1 MAAALSNKCS
11 PMAGHPINLCFWG
24 KNDGVALDSLP
35 FRRWRSMSTAYD
47 YAGYEHK
54 FHLSG
59 ISCFSI
65 PSTPLDID
73 CESVDG
79 GRDDGKAIPVIFWDQ
94 GCLI

>member
-1 MAAALSNKCS
+1 MGAAALSNKCS

-35 FRRWRSMSTAYD
+35 FRHWSTAYD

-59 ISCFSI
+59 ISCCPYSLL
-65 PSTPLDID
+65 PHWTLT
-73 CESVDG
+73 V
-79 GRDDGKAIPVIFWDQ
+79 KASGAAGMAMQYLSSFW
-94 GCLI
+94 IKVA

>member
-24 KNDGVALDSLP
+24 KNDGVALDAHHSGTG
-35 FRRWRSMSTAYD
+35 TAYD

-65 PSTPLDID
+65 PSTPMDID

-79 GRDDGKAIPVIFWDQ
+79 GRDDGDAIPVIFLDQ